1 MVTLLIACS
10 SNDTVKTTEK
20 EKDKNTDQIAVQN
33 DTPSKDTDS
42 DKQTNE
48 KTGEAES
55 EANENTVE
63 HSVFYEDD
71 VTLNQMGEKGMLFAN
86 EEINKTVTLNDV
98 EVTFEG
104 YQFTQFVPN
113 EEFESDF
120 DIFDE
125 GIVLF
130 TTKFH
135 FENNR
140 DDEIYVGIMWDT
152 IAVNDGEDGEGS
164 PVISIRTELEK
175 EENILEPGES
185 TIAYQFTALAEERYE
200 AIKDEQLSI
209 EFGPIYELDSDG
221 IPRPI
226 TEEKIIFDLPK

>member
-1 MVTLLIACS
+1 
-10 SNDTVKTTEK
+10 
-20 EKDKNTDQIAVQN
+20 
-33 DTPSKDTDS
+33 
-42 DKQTNE
+42 
-48 KTGEAES
+48 
-55 EANENTVE
+55 
-63 HSVFYEDD
+63 
-71 VTLNQMGEKGMLFAN
+71 
-86 EEINKTVTLNDV
+86 
-98 EVTFEG
+98 
-104 YQFTQFVPN
+104 
-113 EEFESDF
+113 
-120 DIFDE
+120 
-125 GIVLF
+125 
-130 TTKFH
+130 
-135 FENNR
+135 NR